1 LKRSGKSKSDE
12 VFLKGVGRR
21 IGEVIVEKGY
31 DSPYDF
37 WIKKADGQFSRQT
50 LNYIL
55 TGRMDPKL
63 TTLRAVAHLLK
74 VDLTAFLTSSDD

>member
-1 LKRSGKSKSDE
+1 MKRAGKSKSDE
-12 VFLKGVGRR
+12 IFLKKIGQR
-21 IGEVIVEKGY
+21 IGEIITQKGY

-55 TGRMDPKL
+55 TGKMDPKL
-63 TTLRAVAHLLK
+63 TTLRAIARLLK
-74 VDLTAFLTSSDD
+74 VDLKTLLAPAED